1 MKDRLLKVGEA
12 AERLA
17 VTPQTVR
24 KYRRQGKLK
33 GYPTP
38 GGQILYSEKEID
50 SYLERLTGKKTTEES
65 EVKTAFYVRS
75 SAGSKEELESQL
87 EKLRELYGDALF
99 EIKDRSSGLNEKRP
113 GLKRLIELA
122 KEGKINRI
130 CVTQKDRLSRFGN
143 LYLTELFGAYGVKI
157 EIAFDVADKSL
168 NEELMDDF
176 LSLIASFS
184 GKLYR
189 LRGTKEKKKLLNE
202 ANIRI
207 EKSHETND
215 GTSSEG

>member
-12 AERLA
+12 AKKLA
-17 VTPQTVR
+17 LTPQTVR
-24 KYRRQGKLK
+24 KYRRQGKLT

-50 SYLERLTGKKTTEES
+50 SYLERLSGPNVTEET

-75 SAGSKEELESQL
+75 STGSKQALESQL
-87 EKLRELYGDALF
+87 EKLREIYGEALF

-130 CVTQKDRLSRFGN
+130 CITQQDRLSLFGN
-143 LYLTELFGAYGVKI
+143 LYLEELFGAYGV
-157 EIAFDVADKSL
+157 EVETAFKETDKSL
-168 NEELMDDF
+168 NQELMDDF
-176 LSLIASFS
+176 MSIIASFS
-184 GKLYR
+184 GKFYR
-189 LRGTKEKKKLLNE
+189 LRGYEEKKKLLKE
-202 ANIRI
+202 AETRI
-207 EKSHETND
+207 EKSHDSND
-215 GTSSEG
+215 GTPT